1 VPTYR
6 YTGVSREGIEKKGVV
21 DAESVFA
28 ARLKLRTDGMYPL
41 ALTEEV
47 GKGRLFP
54 SLSLLGR
61 KEFLPLLTRQ
71 LATLVGAGVPVVSAL
86 QSLSAQ
92 VDDPESRSVLVEIQE
107 GVRSGMSLA
116 RAVESQ
122 PGTFPEL
129 YVSMVRAGEE
139 SGTLSLSLSRLADH
153 LEEQARTVN
162 RVRSALTYPLLM
174 ASVAGLVI
182 VFLLS
187 FVVPKIVGVFSHLGQ
202 ALPLPTRVLIAVS
215 GLFAAGWWVLLLLL
229 GGLVVAGRRYLATG
243 RGKRVRDALLLRLP
257 ILGRIVQL
265 SALSRF
271 ARTLST
277 MVAGGI
283 PIDRALRIVAPVVGN
298 AVFAERIE
306 AAAARVV
313 EGSSLSEAL
322 RQHAE
327 IPPTLVQMVAVGEES
342 GKLDYL
348 LEKMGE
354 AIDGEVEARLS
365 RALSLMEPLIILFMG
380 TVVAYIVISVLL
392 PLLEISTIVR

>member
-28 ARLKLRTDGMYPL
+28 ARLKLRTDGTYPL
-41 ALTEEV
+41 ALTEEI

-139 SGTLSLSLSRLADH
+139 SGTLPLSLSRLADH

-243 RGKRVRDALLLRLP
+243 KGKRVRDSLLLRLP

-298 AVFAERIE
+298 AVYAERIE

-365 RALSLMEPLIILFMG
+365 RALSLMEPVIILIMG